1 MNTARWQFETA
12 LRREGKTVTD
22 HSRAEHTVLFRRNA
36 DKNQTEDH
44 VTIFHR
50 ADSGITPG
58 YTLELNDSRFLVL
71 NAESPENTV
80 YRRSD
85 AVLCN
90 GTVDLCTITEG
101 MDENYNTVTVAE
113 PYAENVPVFIQ
124 SGLDASFASISAD
137 DFRLMIPARY
147 GLTLENVITFT
158 GLKQSES
165 THAFSTETV
174 YYKPTSIDCSNM
186 KIDENGAISG
196 VLSVLATFAPTI
208 ESV

>member
-50 ADSGITPG
+50 ADSGIAPG
-58 YTLELNDSRFLVL
+58 YTLELNNFRFLVL

-80 YRRSD
+80 YLRSD

-90 GTVDLCTITEG
+90 GSADLCTVEEG
-101 MDENYNTVTVAE
+101 MDENFNMVTVAK
-113 PYAENVPVFIQ
+113 PYAQAVPVFIL
-124 SGLDASFASISAD
+124 SGLDASFASLSAD
-137 DFRLMIPARY
+137 DFRLLIPARY
-147 GLTLENVITFT
+147 GLTLKNFITFT
-158 GLKQSES
+158 TLKQSES
-165 THAFSTETV
+165 THAFSAETA
-174 YYKPTSIDCSNM
+174 YYKPTSIDYSNM
-186 KIDENGAISG
+186 KIDENGTISG
-196 VLSVLATFAPTI
+196 VLSVLATITNTI
-208 ESV
+208 E